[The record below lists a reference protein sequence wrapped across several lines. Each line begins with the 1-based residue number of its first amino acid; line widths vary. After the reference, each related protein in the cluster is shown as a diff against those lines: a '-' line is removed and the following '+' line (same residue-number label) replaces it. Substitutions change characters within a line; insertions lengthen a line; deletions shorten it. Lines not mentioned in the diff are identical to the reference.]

1 MVFTEELRRRLNMK
15 AKDVAK
21 EMDNFFLDTQKEL
34 VAKVEEVFF
43 KYLES
48 GPSREMISHEAC
60 QTVGWFQEYME
71 HGGFCLPGEKIK
83 ITENGRTLLHIKRI
97 KRRKLLAAN
106 NTFNK
111 ALDAIMTI
119 THDPGAWEEFQRR
132 LAERVILNGA
142 KRSRRDLLVL
152 QTLSGL
158 EMISETTK
166 FLLKDGTLFDRNK
179 WLFQKTR
186 RVIIDRLAFLF
197 EWSKRPDQNPGTM
210 SALQH
215 VLKTM
220 TKSGDWGDGRK
231 TFGNTFVQFAKDVFE
246 ALGMTDLSEDGA
258 LSGTTIRKDILASIE
273 EFEIVNR
280 KTHYK
285 KM

>member
-1 MVFTEELRRRLNMK
+1 MVFTEELKRRLNMK
-15 AKDVAK
+15 AKDVAQ
-21 EMDNFFLDTQKEL
+21 EMDNFFIDTQKEL
-34 VAKVEEVFF
+34 VAKVEKVFF
-43 KYLES
+43 KYFKGLSPEK
-48 GPSREMISHEAC
+48 INYEAC

-71 HGGFCLPGEKIK
+71 YGGFCLPGEGVK
-83 ITENGRTLLHIKRI
+83 ITETHRALLHIGRVE
-97 KRRKLLAAN
+97 RRDLLAAVK
-106 NTFNK
+106 TFQK
-111 ALDAIMTI
+111 ALNTVKRI
-119 THDPGAWEEFQRR
+119 TRDPGAWEEFQRR
-132 LAERVILNGA
+132 LAECVILNGA

-166 FLLKDGTLFDRNK
+166 FMLKDGTLFDRNK

-197 EWSKRPDQNPGTM
+197 EWSKRPNQNPSTVP
-210 SALQH
+210 ALQH
-215 VLKTM
+215 ILRTM
-220 TKSGDWGDGRK
+220 TKNGDWGDGK
-231 TFGNTFVQFAKDVFE
+231 NTFGNTFVQFAKDVFE

-285 KM
+285 NM